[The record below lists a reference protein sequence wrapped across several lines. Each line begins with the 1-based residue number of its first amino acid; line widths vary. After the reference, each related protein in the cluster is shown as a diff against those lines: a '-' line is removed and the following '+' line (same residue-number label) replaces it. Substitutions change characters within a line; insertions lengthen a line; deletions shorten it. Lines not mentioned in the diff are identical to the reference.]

1 LRSSPISIPDILAL
15 TRIALVPFIMALT
28 RSDRIDHALG
38 IAATLF
44 AIAAFTD
51 FLDGFVARRTT
62 GGTTFGAFL
71 DTTADKILVTGTLFA
86 LVSIGR
92 VSIWPAVIIVF
103 REFTVMAL
111 RGVVAERGRLV
122 KPSTWGKLKAVAQF
136 SAIFWAFLRF
146 PGTIGPWYF
155 DQWLMLI
162 AVVAT
167 VGSAWGYM
175 SAFWRTVHDHEGP
188 EVAVEVDS
196 DGHRFMIPAAEGAQV
211 DREDSVRESRTSDG
225 AKN

>member
-1 LRSSPISIPDILAL
+1 
-15 TRIALVPFIMALT
+15 MAFT
-28 RSDRIDHALG
+28 RSDRVEHSLG

-44 AIAAFTD
+44 GIAAFTD
-51 FLDGFVARRTT
+51 FLDGYVARRTT

-103 REFTVMAL
+103 REFAVMAL
-111 RGVVAERGRLV
+111 RGVVAERGGLV
-122 KPSTWGKLKAVAQF
+122 APSTWGKIKAVAQF

-146 PGTIGPWYF
+146 PGELGPWYF
-155 DQWLMLI
+155 DQWLMLL
-162 AVVAT
+162 AVIAT

-175 SAFWRTVHDHEGP
+175 SAFWHTVRDDEAAQL
-188 EVAVEVDS
+188 AVEVDS
-196 DGHRFMIPAAEGAQV
+196 DGHRFVVPVLDPSPES
-211 DREDSVRESRTSDG
+211 DDSKETTH
-225 AKN
+225 